1 MRSKNCKF
9 NTAAENT
16 TAKIIIGSHSAVPS
30 QGLLVPQYQVSPPIG
45 VLLHEEDDLGG
56 WKCKA
61 VSGTEDVKQRLNN
74 AGGRLQGKFET
85 FNQNEDC
92 DIVPFLY

>member
-1 MRSKNCKF
+1 M
-9 NTAAENT
+9 
-16 TAKIIIGSHSAVPS
+16 PS
-30 QGLLVPQYQVSPPIG
+30 QGLLVPRYQVSPPMG
-45 VLLHEEDDLGG
+45 VLLHEERDLGG

-61 VSGTEDVKQRLNN
+61 VVVGSSSGDGGGEEGDKGKQRLNN

-85 FNQNEDC
+85 FDRTEDC